1 MVEYFKVLHSID
13 KNLLIEMNNMIT
25 LLRSDESKV
34 SLLIPP

>member
-13 KNLLIEMNNMIT
+13 KNLLIEMNNMFT
-25 LLRSDESKV
+25 LLRYDESKV